1 MPPADASPAP
11 AGEAFP
17 AVAFVGLGRMGWPMA
32 GHLVAAGH
40 RLIACDADA
49 QRQQRFVGE
58 VGGAPLHDPS
68 DLSSVAAVVLMLPTS
83 AIVRDALLG
92 AGDLAAGLAPGTVV
106 IDMSSS
112 VPRDTRELA
121 AELAARGH
129 SVVDAPVSGGV
140 ARATDGTLTIMLGSD
155 DEAAAQLAERVVAPL
170 SRQVFRTGG
179 VGTGHAMKALNNF
192 LAASAF
198 VATSQAII
206 AGREFGLAPEVMV
219 DVINTSTG
227 RSFISELVMPTVLSE
242 EFDTGFALGL
252 LAKDVRI
259 AQDLIA
265 DVGPRSAVCDEV
277 EARLSDAE
285 SALGSAADH
294 SRAFAHW
301 SRRPTGP

>member
-1 MPPADASPAP
+1 MASADALPGPAP
-11 AGEAFP
+11 ADEPPPVG
-17 AVAFVGLGRMGWPMA
+17 FVGLGRMGWPMA

-40 RLIACDADA
+40 RLIACDLDA
-49 QRQQRFVGE
+49 ERQGRFVE
-58 VGGAPLHDPS
+58 QVGGVSLQRPA

-83 AIVRDALLG
+83 AIVHEALLG
-92 AGDLAAGLAPGTVV
+92 SGDLAAALAPGTAV

-121 AELAARGH
+121 AALAPRGIP
-129 SVVDAPVSGGV
+129 VVDAPVSGGV
-140 ARATDGTLTIMLGSD
+140 ARAIEGTLTIMLGAD
-155 DEAAAQLAERVVAPL
+155 DEAAAQLAQRVVAPL

-192 LAASAF
+192 IAASAF
-198 VATSQAII
+198 VATSDAVI
-206 AGREFGLAPEVMV
+206 AGRASGLSPEVMV

-259 AQDLIA
+259 AQDLMA
-265 DVGPRSAVCDEV
+265 DVGPGSAVCDDV

-301 SRRPTGP
+301 SASA